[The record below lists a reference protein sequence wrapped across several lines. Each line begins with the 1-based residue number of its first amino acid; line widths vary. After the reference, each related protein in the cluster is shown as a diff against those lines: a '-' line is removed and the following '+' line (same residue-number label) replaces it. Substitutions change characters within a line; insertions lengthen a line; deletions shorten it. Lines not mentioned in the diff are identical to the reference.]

1 MSTILVI
8 KKTESPGLVPA
19 GNQMSG
25 YQVQLEVTDSAGIN
39 PKIFIMQREVI
50 SAGDGG
56 VYEDQFYSVASVAQL
71 ESVPEAPTD
80 ELPFYRVSSI
90 SLIFATLEDR
100 VKYTSSILAMIEK
113 LRVANDLATNMVEEI
128 EIGFPSTSI
137 PRFWGFTEDN
147 QVTEEELLASAS
159 DNVSSKEF
167 SKVLEN
173 LDSDKYFYFAIRSS
187 LGVVETISVNGDSE
201 PFATALMAPEIATG
215 LSPSYSIYRTTQK
228 VGQSSSILIDIE

>member
-8 KKTESPGLVPA
+8 KKTESPDVVSA

-71 ESVPEAPTD
+71 ESVPEAPTSN
-80 ELPFYRVSSI
+80 LPFYRVSSV
-90 SLIFATLEDR
+90 SLIFGTIEDR
-100 VKYTSSILAMIEK
+100 EKYTSTILAMIEK
-113 LRVANDLATNMVEEI
+113 LRVANDLAINLSAEV
-128 EIGFPSTSI
+128 EIGFPSTAI
-137 PRFWGFTEDN
+137 PRFWGFSEDN
-147 QVTEEELLASAS
+147 LVPVEELLAGPS

-173 LDSDKYFYFAIRSS
+173 LDSDKYFYFATRSS
-187 LGVVETISVNGDSE
+187 LGEIETILVNGVSKA
-201 PFATALMAPEIATG
+201 FATGSVAVEIQNG
-215 LSPSYSIYRTTQK
+215 FSPSYFVYRTTQK